1 MLGLIFAI
9 AIVADAVLIVVAY
22 LYSRF
27 VFSEYLR
34 RHHTKQWEEMV
45 YGQEYRGFNVL
56 AFDKTP
62 SLWRF
67 RCESNDNLGDP
78 RISRMRRLSI
88 YLFNT
93 AMIAWLGIAAI
104 MLVGG
109 LLFVLILR

>member
-1 MLGLIFAI
+1 MLGLIFAV
-9 AIVADAVLIVVAY
+9 AIVGDAALIVVAY

-45 YGQEYRGFNVL
+45 YGQEYRGLNVL

-62 SLWRF
+62 ALWRF

-78 RISRMRRLSI
+78 RIPRMRHLSI

-93 AMIAWLGIAAI
+93 AMIAWLGIAGI
-104 MLVGG
+104 ILVGG
-109 LLFVLILR
+109 VFFVFILR